1 MNTPAKY
8 ARVDPA
14 LAIASLF
21 RPVTRGRRPRA
32 LELVTEHD
40 GLTLTWRSFE
50 YLDSRDQSVLYAC
63 VALASIE
70 KGGALHAGAPG
81 ETGQQLWLDLD
92 PEERAVQDSA
102 VAFDTTYYRILAA
115 AGFDDSA
122 GSYRRLKDILSR
134 LGDVTIRAQRDGY
147 DWKMKLISYA
157 ARPDG
162 RVSIAMNS
170 RMAAALDGQHVNENL
185 VERRQLHNDAAQIA
199 HGRLCGWLRHG
210 RAMTIG
216 VDKLAAYLWGV
227 ETANPNTRR
236 TRRNRTLKA
245 LASIRQ
251 LEGWQVSVE
260 GTGAA
265 SKVTIRRARM
275 IENTEDP
282 V

>member
-40 GLTLTWRSFE
+40 GLILTWRSFE

-63 VALASIE
+63 AALASIE
-70 KGGALHAGAPG
+70 KGGALHADAPG

-122 GSYRRLKDILSR
+122 GSYKRLKDILSR
-134 LGDVTIRAQRDGY
+134 LSDVSIRAQREGY
-147 DWKMKLISYA
+147 DWKMKLVSYA

-162 RVSIAMNS
+162 RISIAMNS

-185 VERRQLHNDAAQIA
+185 VERRQLHGDVAQIA

-210 RAMTIG
+210 KAMTIG
-216 VDKLAAYLWGV
+216 IDKLGAYIWGV
-227 ETANPNTRR
+227 DTSNPNTRR
-236 TRRNRTLKA
+236 SRRNRTLKA
-245 LASIRQ
+245 LDEVSE

-260 GTGAA
+260 SGGAG
-265 SKVTIRRARM
+265 SKATIRRAKL
-275 IENTEDP
+275 IESSQDP